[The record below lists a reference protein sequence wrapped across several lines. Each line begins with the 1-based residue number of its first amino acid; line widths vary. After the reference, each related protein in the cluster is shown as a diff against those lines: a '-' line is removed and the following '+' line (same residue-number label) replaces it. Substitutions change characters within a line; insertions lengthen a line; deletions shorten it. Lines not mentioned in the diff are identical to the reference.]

1 MTVSRGAGA
10 GPDNVRMMDIWLVRH
25 GETDWN
31 RELRF
36 QGHLDAP
43 LNDLGLQQARR
54 LALHWAGHAPRAL
67 VASDLMRTR
76 QTAQPLSEHWQQDLV
91 PDALW
96 REQCFGAIE
105 GLTLA
110 QVQENHPDIVRGWRS
125 HDPDFAP
132 PGGESQRQ
140 FHARVMQAVQ
150 ALLTRCRQQGWVSPV
165 VVSHGGVLDMIYRSA
180 TGQAL
185 GGPRQCLIPN
195 AGLNHV
201 RTDGQRFEIVSWA
214 QTGDL
219 EGLPASAVYPMAAPK
234 A

>member
-1 MTVSRGAGA
+1 MI
-10 GPDNVRMMDIWLVRH
+10 DIWLVRH

-43 LNDLGLQQARR
+43 LNALGQQQAQR
-54 LALHWAGHAPRAL
+54 LAQHWRGQPARPL
-67 VASDLMRTR
+67 LASDLVRTR
-76 QTAQPLSEHWQQDLV
+76 QTAQPLSECWQWTTLADG
-91 PDALW
+91 LW
-96 REQCFGAIE
+96 REQSFGVIE

-110 QVQENHPDIVRGWRS
+110 QVQAQHPEVVQGWRS
-125 HDPDFAP
+125 HDPDFTP
-132 PGGESQRQ
+132 SGGESRRQ

-150 ALLTRCRQQGWVSPV
+150 ALVQRCAQEGWTSPV

-185 GGPRQCLIPN
+185 GGPRECVIPN

-201 RTDGQRFEIVSWA
+201 RTDGERFEIVQWA
-214 QTGDL
+214 LTGHLD
-219 EGLPASAVYPMAAPK
+219 GLPPSAVYPLSAPK
-234 A
+234 G

>member
-1 MTVSRGAGA
+1 M
-10 GPDNVRMMDIWLVRH
+10 PLMIDLWLVRH

-43 LNDLGLQQARR
+43 LNALGMQQAQRLGLH
-54 LALHWAGHAPRAL
+54 LAGQGPRPL
-67 VASDLMRTR
+67 LASDLLRTR
-76 QTAQPLSEHWQQDLV
+76 QTAEPLAGQWQKPAL
-91 PDALW
+91 PERLW
-96 REQCFGAIE
+96 REQAFGVIE

-110 QVQENHPDIVRGWRS
+110 EVQERYPEVVDGWRRR
-125 HDPDFAP
+125 DPDFAP
-132 PGGESQRQ
+132 QGGESRRQ

-150 ALLTRCRQQGWVSPV
+150 ALVQQCSQHGWHSPV

-180 TGQAL
+180 TGQPLA
-185 GGPRQCLIPN
+185 GPRECTIPN

-201 RTDGQRFEIVSWA
+201 RTDGVRFEIVQWA
-214 QTGDL
+214 QTDHL
-219 EGLPASAVYPMAAPK
+219 EGLPPSAVYPIASPSK

>member
-1 MTVSRGAGA
+1 
-10 GPDNVRMMDIWLVRH
+10 MMDICLVRH

-43 LNDLGLQQARR
+43 LNALGLQQAQR
-54 LALHWAGHAPRAL
+54 LGLHWADHPPRAL
-67 VASDLMRTR
+67 VASDLLRTR
-76 QTAQPLSEHWQQDLV
+76 QTAQPLGTHWQCEAQ

-96 REQCFGAIE
+96 REQSFGVIE

-110 QVQENHPDIVRGWRS
+110 QVHEQHPEIVQGWRS
-125 HDPDFAP
+125 CDPDFAP
-132 PGGESQRQ
+132 PGGESRRQ

-150 ALLTRCRQQGWVSPV
+150 SLVECCARQTWRSPV

-185 GGPRQCLIPN
+185 GGPRQCEIPN

-201 RTDGQRFEIVSWA
+201 RTDGRRFEIVTWA
-214 QTGDL
+214 MTEHLQ
-219 EGLPASAVYPMAAPK
+219 GLPPSAVYPVAAPK
-234 A
+234 T

>member
-1 MTVSRGAGA
+1 M
-10 GPDNVRMMDIWLVRH
+10 PFMIDLWLVRH

-43 LNDLGLQQARR
+43 LNALGMQQAQRLGLH
-54 LALHWAGHAPRAL
+54 LAGQGPRPL
-67 VASDLMRTR
+67 LASDLLRTR
-76 QTAQPLSEHWQQDLV
+76 QTAEPLAGQWQKPALSER
-91 PDALW
+91 LW
-96 REQCFGAIE
+96 REQAFGVIE

-110 QVQENHPDIVRGWRS
+110 EVQERYPEVVDGWRRR
-125 HDPDFAP
+125 DPDFAP
-132 PGGESQRQ
+132 QGGESRRQ

-150 ALLTRCRQQGWVSPV
+150 ALVQQSSQHGWHSPV

-180 TGQAL
+180 TGQPLA
-185 GGPRQCLIPN
+185 GPRECTIPN

-201 RTDGQRFEIVSWA
+201 RTDGVRFEIVQWA
-214 QTGDL
+214 QTDHL
-219 EGLPASAVYPMAAPK
+219 EGLPPSAVYPIASPSK

>member
-1 MTVSRGAGA
+1 
-10 GPDNVRMMDIWLVRH
+10 MMDICLIRH

-43 LNDLGLQQARR
+43 LNALGLQQAQR
-54 LALHWAGHAPRAL
+54 LGLHWADHPPRAL
-67 VASDLMRTR
+67 VASDLLRTR
-76 QTAQPLSEHWQQDLV
+76 QTAQPLGTHWQCEAQ

-96 REQCFGAIE
+96 REQSFGVIE

-110 QVQENHPDIVRGWRS
+110 QVHEQHPEIVQGWRS
-125 HDPDFAP
+125 CDPDFAP
-132 PGGESQRQ
+132 PGGESRRQ
-140 FHARVMQAVQ
+140 FYARVMQAVQ
-150 ALLTRCRQQGWVSPV
+150 SLVECCARQTWTSPV

-185 GGPRQCLIPN
+185 GGPRQCEIPN

-201 RTDGQRFEIVSWA
+201 RTDGRRFEIVTWA
-214 QTGDL
+214 MTEHLQ
-219 EGLPASAVYPMAAPK
+219 GLPPSAVYPVAAPK
-234 A
+234 T

>member
-1 MTVSRGAGA
+1 MI
-10 GPDNVRMMDIWLVRH
+10 DIWLVRH

-43 LNDLGLQQARR
+43 LNALGLQQAER
-54 LALHWAGHAPRAL
+54 LAQHWAGHAPRAL
-67 VASDLMRTR
+67 VASDLLRTR
-76 QTAQPLSEHWQQDLV
+76 QTAQPLGAHWQKAAEPQ
-91 PDALW
+91 ALW
-96 REQCFGAIE
+96 REQSFGVIE

-110 QVQENHPDIVRGWRS
+110 QVQENHPDIVQGWRS

-132 PGGESQRQ
+132 SGGESRRQ
-140 FHARVMQAVQ
+140 FHARVMR
-150 ALLTRCRQQGWVSPV
+150 ALQSLLLRCEKEAWSSPV

-185 GGPRQCLIPN
+185 GGPRQCVIPN

-201 RTDGQRFEIVSWA
+201 RTDGERFEIVAWG
-214 QTGDL
+214 QTDHL
-219 EGLPASAVYPMAAPK
+219 RGLPPSAVYPLAAPK

>member
-1 MTVSRGAGA
+1 M
-10 GPDNVRMMDIWLVRH
+10 PFMIDLWLVRH

-43 LNDLGLQQARR
+43 LNALGMQQAQRLGLH
-54 LALHWAGHAPRAL
+54 LAGHGPRPL
-67 VASDLMRTR
+67 LASDLLRTR
-76 QTAQPLSEHWQQDLV
+76 QTAEPLAGQWQKPAL
-91 PDALW
+91 PERLW
-96 REQCFGAIE
+96 REQAFGVIE

-110 QVQENHPDIVRGWRS
+110 EVQERYPEVVEGWRRR
-125 HDPDFAP
+125 DPDFAP
-132 PGGESQRQ
+132 QGGESRRQ

-150 ALLTRCRQQGWVSPV
+150 ALVQQCSLHGWHSPV

-180 TGQAL
+180 TGQPLA
-185 GGPRQCLIPN
+185 GPRECTIPN

-201 RTDGQRFEIVSWA
+201 RTDGVRFEIVQWA
-214 QTGDL
+214 QTDHL
-219 EGLPASAVYPMAAPK
+219 EGLPPSAVYPIASPSK

>member
-1 MTVSRGAGA
+1 M
-10 GPDNVRMMDIWLVRH
+10 PFMIDLWLVRH

-43 LNDLGLQQARR
+43 LNALGMQQAQRLGLH
-54 LALHWAGHAPRAL
+54 LAGQGPRPLL
-67 VASDLMRTR
+67 VSDLLRTR
-76 QTAQPLSEHWQQDLV
+76 QTAEPLAGQWQKPALSER
-91 PDALW
+91 LW
-96 REQCFGAIE
+96 REQAFGVIE

-110 QVQENHPDIVRGWRS
+110 EVQERYPEVVDGWRRR
-125 HDPDFAP
+125 DPDFAP
-132 PGGESQRQ
+132 QGGESRRQ

-150 ALLTRCRQQGWVSPV
+150 ALVQQCSQHGWHSPV

-180 TGQAL
+180 TGQPLA
-185 GGPRQCLIPN
+185 GPRECTIPN

-201 RTDGQRFEIVSWA
+201 RTDGVRFEIVQWA
-214 QTGDL
+214 QTDHL
-219 EGLPASAVYPMAAPK
+219 EGLPPSAVYPIASPSK

>member
-1 MTVSRGAGA
+1 
-10 GPDNVRMMDIWLVRH
+10 MMDIWLVRH

-43 LNDLGLQQARR
+43 LNDLGLQQAQR
-54 LALHWAGHAPRAL
+54 LGQHLAAQAPRAL
-67 VASDLMRTR
+67 VASDLLRTR
-76 QTAQPLSEHWQQDLV
+76 QTAQPLGEHWLRAAL
-91 PDALW
+91 PDTLW
-96 REQCFGAIE
+96 REQSFGIIE

-110 QVQENHPDIVRGWRS
+110 QVHEQHPEIVQGWRS
-125 HDPDFAP
+125 HDPDFSP

-150 ALLTRCRQQGWVSPV
+150 SLLERCANEGWTSPV

-180 TGQAL
+180 TGQPL
-185 GGPRQCLIPN
+185 GGPRQCVIPN

-201 RTDGQRFEIVSWA
+201 RTDGRRFEIVSWA
-214 QTGDL
+214 QADHL
-219 EGLPASAVYPMAAPK
+219 EGLPPSAVYPLAAPK